1 MMRSDHEQRS
11 AVRGDAPLG
20 VVALGFGFM
29 MASELMSIKGFNI
42 PGMGDALSPEGLA
55 YSAAVLLAFLA
66 GSAVCAALSRARR
79 RELFWDVPFAGGC
92 VLFALGISFVLAID
106 NVPGIPANLGVGA
119 SGLIGLGNAFLVV
132 LWGRVFRAMPL
143 GAALGTAAAS
153 FALGITASVTPL
165 LFLANR
171 GQVYLWIAYQL
182 IACAA
187 LGFGLMRT
195 GAPRWLAAAA
205 PRGDAVSSGPAAD
218 SVRQGSDCKAS
229 VLAASPAAE
238 GAAEATTSAS
248 PLRSRK
254 GHALSGLWMV
264 LFGLALFC
272 FMFGIYWGHNL
283 SIVLYD
289 SVVEVVVSWLAAGLL
304 VAFAVRA
311 GSESSFSSLA
321 RIAIPVACLL
331 LLADPLLAFAESG
344 SDFLSSVFL
353 AASFVILAAV
363 NWTAF
368 SRAAAARPASGDI
381 LISCDVACCCVLFAL
396 GVSASSLLGWEV
408 LRVVASLL
416 VLAFLVAVVVAF
428 GKGEGTT
435 LGADAGAG
443 ANGDAEAASGAD
455 AGVQVADRA
464 GGATSVLVRDL
475 AATAGLSAREQEVL
489 GYLVQG
495 RGAKYISEAL
505 FISVSTVQTH
515 RKHIYKK
522 LGVAS
527 REELLDL
534 VSRP

>member
-1 MMRSDHEQRS
+1 
-11 AVRGDAPLG
+11 
-20 VVALGFGFM
+20 
-29 MASELMSIKGFNI
+29 
-42 PGMGDALSPEGLA
+42 
-55 YSAAVLLAFLA
+55 
-66 GSAVCAALSRARR
+66 
-79 RELFWDVPFAGGC
+79 
-92 VLFALGISFVLAID
+92 
-106 NVPGIPANLGVGA
+106 
-119 SGLIGLGNAFLVV
+119 
-132 LWGRVFRAMPL
+132 
-143 GAALGTAAAS
+143 
-153 FALGITASVTPL
+153 
-165 LFLANR
+165 
-171 GQVYLWIAYQL
+171 
-182 IACAA
+182 
-187 LGFGLMRT
+187 
-195 GAPRWLAAAA
+195 
-205 PRGDAVSSGPAAD
+205 
-218 SVRQGSDCKAS
+218 
-229 VLAASPAAE
+229 
-238 GAAEATTSAS
+238 
-248 PLRSRK
+248 
-254 GHALSGLWMV
+254 MV